1 MVRAPLQSQHWNA
14 STVNLESGVLM
25 PLDELEA
32 LSWPSLHELHGLA
45 AQM

>member
-1 MVRAPLQSQHWNA
+1 MVRAPLQPQHWNA

-32 LSWPSLHELHGLA
+32 LSWSSLHELHGLA
-45 AQM
+45 PQM